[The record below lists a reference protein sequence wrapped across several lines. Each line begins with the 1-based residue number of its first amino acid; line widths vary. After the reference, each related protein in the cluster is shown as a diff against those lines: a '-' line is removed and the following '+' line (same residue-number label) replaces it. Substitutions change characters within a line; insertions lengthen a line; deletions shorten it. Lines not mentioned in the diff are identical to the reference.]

1 MALLSSQIA
10 VELREVLLRDKP
22 VSMLNYSAKGTV
34 PVLITTDARVID
46 ESRDIIIWALQQND
60 PEQLLR
66 DDQPSLNDLIDQN
79 DGAFKANLDRYKYAD
94 RYPEKSQQEYR
105 REGEKFLALLE
116 QRLGAHTY
124 LIDNHPSMADIAIF
138 PFIRQFALVDKT
150 WFDCSRY
157 INLRRWLNTFL
168 ISPVFERCM
177 QRREPWCSGDKPV
190 VFNH

>member
-22 VSMLNYSAKGTV
+22 ASMLNYSAKGTV

-116 QRLGAHTY
+116 QCLDAHTY
-124 LIDNHPSMADIAIF
+124 LIDNQPSMADIAIF

-150 WFDCSRY
+150 WFDRSQY
-157 INLRRWLNTFL
+157 KNLRRWLNTFL